1 MKLINRETDY
11 AVRALCYAAGK
22 EGKGLI
28 SAAELVGALGIPRPF
43 LRKILQTLN
52 QAGILKSYKGIGGG
66 FALERTPRDIR
77 LTALIEIFQG
87 PVEFNDCLFKK
98 KICPNRSSC
107 SLRAKV
113 KAIEKSVISKLK
125 GVTIASLKI
134 QKRKSPKES
143 HHGKV

>member
-11 AVRALCYAAGK
+11 AVRALCCIAEK
-22 EGKGLI
+22 EGEGLV
-28 SAAELVGALGIPRPF
+28 SAAKLVETLSIPRPF

-52 QAGILKSYKGIGGG
+52 QKGILKSYKGVGGG
-66 FALERTPRDIR
+66 FALERSPRDVH
-77 LTALIEIFQG
+77 LTELIEIFQG

-107 SLRAKV
+107 PLRARIQK
-113 KAIEKSVISKLK
+113 IEKGVISKLK

-134 QKRKSPKES
+134 QNKKRYKEPKNA
-143 HHGKV
+143 K